1 MYLLLFETNW
11 PSNCLR
17 RLSEWTIYDY
27 VRIILSI
34 ARIKHHFSNRNGLL
48 YKLLTQLPVFWR
60 KEQLS
65 FLFRVSL
72 PEPQLNHKC
81 PESDF
86 APSILI
92 NYCLINRLITD
103 LYIIILMNCQ
113 GNRKSISDLSKITFL
128 HIYH

>member
-11 PSNCLR
+11 PSNCLH

-34 ARIKHHFSNRNGLL
+34 ARIKHHFSNRNGFLC
-48 YKLLTQLPVFWR
+48 KLLTQLPVFWR

-72 PEPQLNHKC
+72 PEPQLNHKR
-81 PESDF
+81 PESDL

-92 NYCLINRLITD
+92 NYCLIDRLITD
-103 LYIIILMNCQ
+103 LFIIILMNCQ
-113 GNRKSISDLSKITFL
+113 GNRKSISVLSKIAFPN
-128 HIYH
+128 IYH